1 MPNSIKLFE
10 KLTIWSLVLGSISSL
25 FVPVEAPV
33 EVSAGFVLIAV
44 LVFFG
49 LYIGLMLLVSR
60 QRSVI
65 AKWIWIILH
74 VWITIRVIIDIP
86 TDNHSYLSA
95 IITFVTTLMSLY
107 GIILL
112 FSSDS
117 KEWFISKQR
126 EKLQRLLR

>member
-65 AKWIWIILH
+65 AKWIWIIF
-74 VWITIRVIIDIP
+74 TRVDY
-86 TDNHSYLSA
+86 DQ
-95 IITFVTTLMSLY
+95 
-107 GIILL
+107 
-112 FSSDS
+112 SDH
-117 KEWFISKQR
+117 
-126 EKLQRLLR
+126 